1 MKFNPIALITILLL
15 FGISAK
21 AQDERYRLQLQHGSF
36 IPEKNINPEAL
47 ARLDQKVLRTRGIAL
62 VVIQFD
68 GMPSESARTTLAK
81 AGVTLL
87 DYLPAFA
94 YTALVKGALT
104 AEVLQ
109 KAGVRAV
116 TTLSPTQKMQQA
128 LAEGRV
134 PAYAVKV
141 AGTMD
146 CWFSYPSGFS
156 FETIRQELD
165 SRNILVVDSAYTF
178 YHVAGIRIAPS
189 RIAELAAQPFVEF
202 IQAAP
207 GEPQLLNNKVT
218 VNARANVI
226 TSSLGRGLN
235 GKGVVVGHGDN
246 ADLLQH
252 PDFTNRIIN
261 RNPLVGGNHGQH
273 TAGTL
278 AGAGIMMEK
287 FAGFAPKATILSQNT
302 TGILRSMRSYY
313 NDEGMVITNNSYGL
327 IVDDCELFGTY
338 DLNSRILDQQA
349 ADMPFLENVFAAGNS
364 GLLGATNCTRYA
376 NGFGTVL
383 GGYQSAKNV
392 VCVGN
397 TTENDSL
404 HYVSSKGPVRDGR
417 IKPDI
422 TAQGRIVWSAGFGS
436 YWPNTGTSM
445 SAPAVSGGLALLYQ
459 HYRNL
464 YGGNPTNALMKAL
477 LCNGATDLGPEGPD
491 YAYGFGWMN
500 LLRSAIMLENHD
512 YFTGAVANGTH
523 DDQVINV
530 PANTALLK
538 VMLYWNDTA
547 ASVLAAHTLV
557 NDLDLEVIDPSSG
570 VHLPYVLDTLPAD
583 ILHAATT
590 GVDHIN
596 NIEQVVLRNPA
607 PGNYTFRVK
616 GTAVNMN
623 PTQQYVLVFDTIP
636 VSTTLTY
643 PIGDEHF
650 YPGDSMYV
658 SWDAWGGTPGTFS
671 LEFNNGSGWA
681 PIATVADTV
690 RQYNF
695 KIDSSVLTENAQIRI
710 TNNGTGATQTSS
722 AFTILAANT
731 ISLSPL
737 SEQCEGYIKVTWTK
751 VPGATDYEPMI
762 LHGDEMVSAGITT
775 DTNFVFSNLSRD
787 TVYWVSVRPRL
798 NGRPGRRATAI
809 ARQPNTGGCSGS
821 ISDNDIALDA
831 ILAPASSGRLLTSN
845 VLSNNETLTV
855 RLKNLDD
862 VTSTGNILVNY
873 SINGGPVVNET
884 IVSPA
889 IAAAGTLDYN
899 FSSHPDLSMV
909 GNYNLKIWI
918 QHAGDLNPV
927 NDTLEK
933 LVRQL
938 DNPAITL
945 SSLPML
951 DDFEGIPEQTVRG
964 NQMGLDGGDRYDFS
978 TSTTT
983 GRLRSFVN
991 SGIAYSGNHALTLD
1005 ADHYTGTNTVNS
1017 LVATYNLDF
1026 FNYVTDDIRLDFRYK
1041 NHGQLP
1047 DAANQVWIRGSDQDS
1062 WTPAYDLGANQ
1073 PGADGSYKWVQG
1085 IKISQILQDAGQNFS
1100 TSFQVK
1106 WGQAGYFMTADNQ
1119 TGAGYT
1125 FDDIRLY
1132 RVSNDLQM
1140 VRIDTPVASGCALNA
1155 TVPVKVTIF
1164 NTSSNTVTG
1173 IPIVLKVDGT
1183 TYPAET
1189 IPSIGGNAT
1198 IQYLFNATTADL
1210 SAPGNHTVTVWLDYT
1225 GDSYHENDTASVTV
1239 TNSPVVTTFPY
1250 LEDFETGTNGWYA
1263 QGTNSSWEYGTPASV
1278 RINGAASGSNAWKT
1292 SLAGYYHDN
1301 EVSYLYS
1308 PCFDISGMTNPT
1320 LSFSLALDL
1329 EDCGAGL
1336 CDAAWVEYSTDG
1348 STWTKLGNYGQGTN
1362 WYNKNYGGTVALWS
1376 VSNYTNWHVA
1386 TIALPST
1393 NNSRIRLRFVM
1404 NADPELD
1411 REGIAVDDI
1420 HIYDNLY
1427 GIYTGATMGA
1437 PVNQVISAGTHNW
1450 IDFLSGGQL
1459 VASIQP
1465 NDQPMGST
1473 DVQAYINTG
1482 AVRFYNNQ
1490 YYHDRNITIKPATRN
1505 LADSANV
1512 RFYFLDSE
1520 TEALLAAS
1528 GCGSCSKPGNAYQL
1542 GVSKY
1547 SDPNTAVEDGD
1558 VANSSGWY
1566 WSFINAARARKV
1578 PFDKGYYAE
1587 FKVKNFSEFWLNN
1600 GGADNLHPLPVQLSG
1615 FTADKINNG
1624 QDGWLRWKTA
1634 GEWNVARFDVEMA
1647 RSTMELAQNRFTV
1660 IGQVAAAGNS
1670 TTDQSYQFT
1679 DREPGKSGVRYYRLH
1694 IVDRD
1699 GSSSYSEIRPLV
1711 FSGSVQWDVYPNPSR
1726 GQFNIVFQLNT
1737 TETLQLRVLDAS
1749 GRTVWSNS
1757 VAGSGFLQ
1765 KQLIDLSGGVYASGL
1780 YLLEATS
1787 EGKSQTFR
1795 LLKQ

>member
-1 MKFNPIALITILLL
+1 MKCNPIALITILLL
-15 FGISAK
+15 SCITAK
-21 AQDERYRLQLQHGSF
+21 AQDERYRLQLQQGSF
-36 IPEKNINPEAL
+36 IPEKNITAESL
-47 ARLDQKVLRTRGIAL
+47 ARMDQKALRTGGFAFFVVQFNAIPNEKTKAELAAAGI
-62 VVIQFD
+62 
-68 GMPSESARTTLAK
+68 
-81 AGVTLL
+81 TLL

-94 YTALVKGALT
+94 YTALVKGPLPA
-104 AEVLQ
+104 AALQ

-116 TTLSPTQKMQQA
+116 TSLSPVQKMQA
-128 LAEGRV
+128 VLAEGRI

-141 AGTMD
+141 AGTID
-146 CWFSYPSGFS
+146 CWFSYPRTFS
-156 FETIRQELD
+156 FGTIKNELAN
-165 SRNILVVDSAYTF
+165 RNIEVIDTGYTF

-207 GEPQLLNNKVT
+207 GEPQMLNNKVT
-218 VNARANVI
+218 ANARANVI

-278 AGAGIMMEK
+278 GGAGIMMEK
-287 FAGFAPKATILSQNT
+287 FAGFAPKVTILSQNT

-313 NDEGMVITNNSYGL
+313 DDYGMVITNNSYGL

-364 GLLGATNCTRYA
+364 GLFGATDCSRYI
-376 NGFGTVL
+376 NGYGTVL

-397 TTENDSL
+397 TTENDSI
-404 HYVSSKGPVRDGR
+404 HYASSKGPVRDGR

-422 TAQGRIVWSAGFGS
+422 TAQGRNVWSAGFGS

-491 YAYGFGWMN
+491 YTYGFGWMN

-512 YFTGAVANGTH
+512 YITGAVANGGQV
-523 DDQVINV
+523 DQVVNV

-557 NDLDLEVIDPSSG
+557 NDLDLEVVDPSSG
-570 VHLPYVLDTLPAD
+570 THLPYILDTLPAD
-583 ILHAATT
+583 ILNSATT

-596 NIEQVVLRNPA
+596 NIEQVVLKNPA
-607 PGNYTFRVK
+607 AGNYTFRVK
-616 GTAVNMN
+616 GTAVTMN
-623 PTQQYVLVFDTIP
+623 PTQSYVLVFDTIP

-650 YPGDSMYV
+650 YPGDSLYI

-671 LEFNNGSGWA
+671 LEFDNGTGWS
-681 PIATVADTV
+681 PIATVADTA

-695 KIDSSVLTENAQIRI
+695 TIDSSVLTENARVRI
-710 TNNGTGATQTSS
+710 TNNGTGAVQTSGV
-722 AFTILAANT
+722 FTVLAPND
-731 ISLSPL
+731 ISLRPDA
-737 SEQCEGYIKVTWTK
+737 EQCEGYIKVSWTK

-787 TVYWVSVRPRL
+787 TLYWVSVRPRL
-798 NGRPGRRATAI
+798 NGKPGRRAFAI
-809 ARQPNTGGCSGS
+809 YRQPNTGGCAGS

-831 ILAPASSGRLLTSN
+831 ILAPASSGRVLTST
-845 VLSNNETLTV
+845 VLGNNETLTV

-862 VTSTGNILVNY
+862 VSSTGNITMNY
-873 SINGGPVVNET
+873 SINGGTTVTET

-889 IAAAGTLDYN
+889 ITAAGTLDYS
-899 FSSHPDLSMV
+899 FSTHADLSAE

-918 QHAGDLNPV
+918 QHPGDLNPL

-933 LVRQL
+933 LFRQL
-938 DNPAITL
+938 PNPAITL

-951 DDFEGIPEQTVRG
+951 DDFEGMPQQTVRG
-964 NQMGLDGGDRYDFS
+964 NQMGLDGGDRYDFT
-978 TSTTT
+978 TSTAT

-991 SGIAYSGNHALTLD
+991 SGIAYSGDHALTLD
-1005 ADHYTGTNTVNS
+1005 ADHYTGVRTENA
-1017 LVATYNLDF
+1017 LIATYNLDF
-1026 FNYVTDDIRLDFRYK
+1026 FNSISDDIRLDFRYK
-1041 NHGQLP
+1041 NHGQLSDP
-1047 DAANQVWIRGSDQDS
+1047 ANQVWVRGSDQDS
-1062 WTPAYDLGANQ
+1062 WMPAYDLGANQ
-1073 PGADGSYKWVQG
+1073 PDADGSYKWVQG
-1085 IKISQILQDAGQNFS
+1085 IKLRQLLDDAGQAFS

-1140 VRIDTPVASGCALNA
+1140 VSIDTPVASGCALNA
-1155 TVPVKVTIF
+1155 AVPVKVTIH
-1164 NTSSNTVTG
+1164 NTTSGTVTN

-1183 TYPAET
+1183 TFPAET

-1198 IQYLFNATTADL
+1198 IQYLFNPTTADL
-1210 SAPGNHTVTVWLDYT
+1210 SAPGDHTVSVWLDYS

-1239 TNSPVVTTFPY
+1239 TNSSIVTAFPY
-1250 LEDFETGTNGWYA
+1250 LENFETGANGWYA
-1263 QGTNSSWEYGTPASV
+1263 QGRNSSWELGTPASV

-1301 EVSYLYS
+1301 ELSYLYS
-1308 PCFDISGMTNPT
+1308 PCFNISGMTNPT

-1336 CDAAWVEYSTDG
+1336 CDAAWVEYSLDG
-1348 STWTKLGNYGQGTN
+1348 ITWTKLGNYGEGTN
-1362 WYNKNYGGTVALWS
+1362 WYNKNYGGTLPLWS
-1376 VSNYTNWHVA
+1376 VTNYTRWHVA
-1386 TIALPST
+1386 TIGLPQS
-1393 NNSRIRLRFVM
+1393 NNSQLRLRFVM
-1404 NADPELD
+1404 SADPELD

-1420 HIYDNLY
+1420 HIYDNTY

-1437 PVNQVISAGTHNW
+1437 PVNQVIAGGTHNW
-1450 IDFLSGGQL
+1450 VNFLSGGQL

-1465 NDQPMGST
+1465 NDQPLGAT

-1505 LADSANV
+1505 LADSAVV

-1520 TEALLAAS
+1520 TEALLNATGCS
-1528 GCGSCSKPGNAYQL
+1528 GCSKPGSAYQL

-1547 SDPNTAVEDGD
+1547 SDPNTSLEDGD
-1558 VANSSGWY
+1558 VTNSTGWY
-1566 WSFINAARARKV
+1566 WSFINSGRAVKV

-1600 GGADNLHPLPVQLSG
+1600 GGADNLHPLPVKLTG
-1615 FTADKINNG
+1615 FTADKING
-1624 QDGWLRWKTA
+1624 GLDGWLRWTTA
-1634 GEWNVARFDVEMA
+1634 GEWNVSHFNIEMA
-1647 RSTMELAQNRFTV
+1647 GSTEELAQNRFTV
-1660 IGQVAAAGNS
+1660 IGTVAARGNS
-1670 TTDQSYQFT
+1670 TADQSYQFT
-1679 DREPGKSGVRYYRLH
+1679 DRQPGKTGVRYYRLH
-1694 IVDRD
+1694 IIDQD
-1699 GSSSYSEIRPLV
+1699 GSSTYSEIRPLV
-1711 FSGSVQWDVYPNPSR
+1711 FSGAVKWDIYPNPSS
-1726 GQFNIVFQLNT
+1726 GQFNLVFQLNA
-1737 TETLQLRVLDAS
+1737 TETLHLRVLDAS
-1749 GRTVWSNS
+1749 GRVVWSGS
-1757 VAGSGFLQ
+1757 QVATGFLQ
-1765 KQLIDLSGGVYASGL
+1765 KQLVDLSAGTYASGL
-1780 YLLEATS
+1780 YLLEAES
-1787 EGKSQTFR
+1787 EGKVQSFR